1 MAAPLPSSSGDT
13 KNRPQP
19 PALASSVN
27 IIRGEE
33 CDLQLSIFCVF
44 FTQYTLKRLQK
55 SPEKKAAE
63 ISLLGD
69 FLQRTEGLAGNWF
82 EFAVIMQSRAKYTLC
97 KKSRRSHFFL
107 FFHDCSIQKFN
118 ISAWCKNSKAI
129 LSIFL

>member
-1 MAAPLPSSSGDT
+1 MAAPLPSSTGNT

-27 IIRGEE
+27 ITRGEE

-82 EFAVIMQSRAKYTLC
+82 EFAVIMQSRTKYTLC
-97 KKSRRSHFFL
+97 KKSR
-107 FFHDCSIQKFN
+107 QKAAHTGLV
-118 ISAWCKNSKAI
+118 SVV
-129 LSIFL
+129 